1 MTGAD
6 VPTNRA
12 DVVFSE
18 GVKLRAEMDNQTAK
32 AMLLLNG
39 GGAAALLSFLS
50 SVLSGKVPQLG
61 LPIVVAAFLMCLGLL
76 ATVAHNIN
84 RRKCSLEY
92 ENYWSKGEQPPR
104 KPKVCARSERLLTVS
119 MAMFLAAVTFLAIWS
134 GYILWTLPP
143 VPLTWT
149 IMPPITMPE

>member
-1 MTGAD
+1 
-6 VPTNRA
+6 V

-50 SVLSGKVPQLG
+50 SVLNGKVPQLG

-76 ATVAHNIN
+76 AAVAHNIN

-92 ENYWSKGEQPPR
+92 ENYWSKGAQPPS
-104 KPKVCARSERLLTVS
+104 KPIVCARSERLLTAS
-119 MAMFLAAVTFLAIWS
+119 MAMFLAAITLLAIWS
-134 GYILWTLPP
+134 GYILWSLPP
-143 VPLTWT
+143 MPQTWT
-149 IMPPITMPE
+149 IYPPMTMPE

>member
-1 MTGAD
+1 MNEAD
-6 VPTNRA
+6 APIRGVS
-12 DVVFSE
+12 VVFSE

-39 GGAAALLSFLS
+39 GGAAALLSLLS
-50 SVLSGKVPQLG
+50 SVLNGKVPQLAI
-61 LPIVVAAFLMCLGLL
+61 PIVLAAFLMCLGLL
-76 ATVAHNIN
+76 ATVGHNIN

-92 ENYWSKGEQPPR
+92 ESYWRQGQQPPT
-104 KPKVCARSERLLTVS
+104 KPKVCARSERLLTIS
-119 MAMFLAAVTFLAIWS
+119 MSMFLAAVTVLAIWS

-143 VPLTWT
+143 MPQTWT

>member
-1 MTGAD
+1 M
-6 VPTNRA
+6 
-12 DVVFSE
+12 FSE

-39 GGAAALLSFLS
+39 GGATALLSFLS
-50 SVLSGKVPQLG
+50 SVLNGKVPQLG

-92 ENYWSKGEQPPR
+92 EGYWREGQQPPD
-104 KPKVCARSERLLTVS
+104 KPQVCARSERFLTIS
-119 MAMFLAAVTFLAIWS
+119 MWAFFLAITLLAVWS

-143 VPLTWT
+143 MPQTWT
-149 IMPPITMPE
+149 IMPPINMPE